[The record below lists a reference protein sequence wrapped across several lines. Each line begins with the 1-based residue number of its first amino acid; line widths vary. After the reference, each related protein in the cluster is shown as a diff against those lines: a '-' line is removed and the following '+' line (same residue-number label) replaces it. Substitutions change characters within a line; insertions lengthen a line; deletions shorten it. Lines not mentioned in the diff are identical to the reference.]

1 MTTRNES
8 RCNTTEERESTGI
21 YQSPDPNCD
30 PNPFITG
37 AYYDGK
43 TGLACMTPY
52 QFLNNRNHRLEWM
65 AAFIVTAESREDIKK
80 SIIFAKN
87 HNIGISVISTGHEMQ
102 DRNAGTGPYT
112 LQIRT
117 TCFRD
122 WEVKYDPIK
131 DAQNHT
137 WSQGYAIVGAG
148 LSFGENFWRD
158 VKNARGVYELAYE
171 ANKEMVGGTCH
182 SVGITGWTI
191 GGGRGWTSPKYGLGV
206 DQLLEADLV
215 SADGTFMKASPK
227 ENTDLFYAI
236 RGGGHGFGV
245 IYSLKVK
252 LHDPSCVN
260 DDDGLL
266 TMNNCY
272 TYHVAQWKGPYVESQ
287 TATYVKKIIKAY
299 VKWSN
304 NHRNEWNSLF
314 QLKYDSTSKHY
325 SIFLSANHFGNTLT
339 EFYSSFFTE
348 FSDNFMTDRVLY
360 NTAGNPDPSCTSTS
374 ASCKSIWKTTKS
386 KYWCENGPDNNPN
399 GDCVAYPWSLERWRK
414 SIRFMVGKEIQDQG
428 NNFIDDL
435 VDTWQPLCDK
445 FPYSACASGYQIHG
459 DLPAIDPNTLKGK
472 SSKLKANLLCRY
484 SQGLHFLC
492 FISYTSSNFNIQLAF
507 PCT

>member
-1 MTTRNES
+1 M
-8 RCNTTEERESTGI
+8 
-21 YQSPDPNCD
+21 
-30 PNPFITG
+30 
-37 AYYDGK
+37 
-43 TGLACMTPY
+43 
-52 QFLNNRNHRLEWM
+52 
-65 AAFIVTAESREDIKK
+65 
-80 SIIFAKN
+80 
-87 HNIGISVISTGHEMQ
+87 
-102 DRNAGTGPYT
+102 
-112 LQIRT
+112 
-117 TCFRD
+117 
-122 WEVKYDPIK
+122 
-131 DAQNHT
+131 
-137 WSQGYAIVGAG
+137 
-148 LSFGENFWRD
+148 
-158 VKNARGVYELAYE
+158 
-171 ANKEMVGGTCH
+171 
-182 SVGITGWTI
+182 
-191 GGGRGWTSPKYGLGV
+191 GGRGWTSPKYGLGV

-272 TYHVAQWKGPYVESQ
+272 TYHVAQWKGPYDKSS

-348 FSDNFMTDRVLY
+348 FSDKFTTDRVLY
-360 NTAGNPDPSCTSTS
+360 NNVGNPDPGCTSTS
-374 ASCKSIWKTTKS
+374 ASCTNIWKTTKS

-414 SIRFMVGKEIQDQG
+414 SIRFMVGKKEIQDQG

-459 DLPAIDPNTLKGK
+459 DLPAIDPHTEKGVYASPSPVKWRTAAFQVFNFGVNSDQVKLTYFQEIEWMHYTLAPILYKYSD
-472 SSKLKANLLCRY
+472 SSYFNEAEYTLNPGQWERRFWGEENHCKLTKYKYQYDPNQVFGCRLCIGAEVGY
-484 SQGLHFLC
+484 ESKPKHC
-492 FISYTSSNFNIQLAF
+492 S
-507 PCT
+507 